1 MVFYPDNL
9 TADSETLTQY
19 MTLIVLKFFTST
31 PDLPSQT
38 SYSNSGGV
46 ILGRT
51 PGNAERNLKKQ
62 DNNLHFIF
70 ILPNSGFERPVV
82 SELYKTL

>member
-1 MVFYPDNL
+1 
-9 TADSETLTQY
+9 

-51 PGNAERNLKKQ
+51 PGNAERNLKKTGQ
-62 DNNLHFIF
+62 Q
-70 ILPNSGFERPVV
+70 PT
-82 SELYKTL
+82 LYFYFA